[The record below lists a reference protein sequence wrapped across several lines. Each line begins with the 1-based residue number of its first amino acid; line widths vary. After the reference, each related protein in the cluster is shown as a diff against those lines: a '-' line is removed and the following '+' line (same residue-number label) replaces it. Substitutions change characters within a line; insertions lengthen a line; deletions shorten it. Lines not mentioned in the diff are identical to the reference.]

1 MVLKTTIIQSKN
13 KPYSKTVGNGDEGG
27 EAPFRCPNSG
37 LVTGLA
43 NQEVGTTYNRNFG
56 SSSENMGTDFQK
68 LKNSTKQI
76 GEIFAPVETG
86 VVTDSTDDVA
96 TYNNLLPT
104 SNGVGNRHN
113 GGINILWADGHVQ
126 WYATPT
132 IQAGKN
138 GIINYYLVVDK
149 VTETFQIIEIKY
161 LQIIM
166 VSTCGSLTHSCKEL
180 YLKAHTSLLPPS
192 EGPDPQKK
200 CVGERP

>member
-1 MVLKTTIIQSKN
+1 
-13 KPYSKTVGNGDEGG
+13 
-27 EAPFRCPNSG
+27 
-37 LVTGLA
+37 
-43 NQEVGTTYNRNFG
+43 
-56 SSSENMGTDFQK
+56 MGTDFQK

-149 VTETFQIIEIKY
+149 VTETF
-161 LQIIM
+161 
-166 VSTCGSLTHSCKEL
+166 
-180 YLKAHTSLLPPS
+180 
-192 EGPDPQKK
+192 
-200 CVGERP
+200 